1 MRYKYLYFAY
11 GVVVQWK
18 HDLEAAMTNQ
28 KRKDEVDWE
37 ADRVLRWAS
46 RLPHSEIVVAV
57 VVLLAVLGLVYLVNF
72 F

>member
-1 MRYKYLYFAY
+1 MRYKYLYFAC
-11 GVVVQWK
+11 GVVVQCK
-18 HDLEAAMTNQ
+18 LEAAMTNQ